1 VRLTNSVFRAVD
13 QGNSGFNHRDIPTDI
28 EVPPL
33 TLAMV
38 VGGAILVTVR
48 APEPPKWLIGQL
60 QGDLHL
66 LDLEVDLLNAPGSG
80 QAKQLFIELYI
91 LHDRRVT

>member
-1 VRLTNSVFRAVD
+1 MNSMLLAVYPGD
-13 QGNSGFNHRDIPTDI
+13 VGLNHCDKSTGV

-38 VGGAILVTVR
+38 VGGALFVTVR
-48 APEPPKWLIGQL
+48 TLEPPIWLMGQF

-66 LDLEVDLLNAPGSG
+66 FDLEVDLLNAPGSG
-80 QAKQLFIELYI
+80 
-91 LHDRRVT
+91 